1 MLSVGITGG
10 IGAGKSTISQIFKV
24 LGIPVYQADEHAKRL
39 MNQDEGLKDSIKNE
53 FGAQAYIH
61 GEVNRDYLA
70 GTVFNDPERL
80 EKLNAIVH
88 PVVQKDF
95 EKWVS
100 DHDHYQ
106 YLMKEAALLFETG
119 SYKSLDRTIMIS
131 ASESIRINRVLERD
145 LFRTREEIEH
155 IMARQMP
162 ENDKKKLAH
171 YIIRN
176 DENSLVL
183 PQVLKIHKK
192 LLEL

>member
-1 MLSVGITGG
+1 
-10 IGAGKSTISQIFKV
+10 
-24 LGIPVYQADEHAKRL
+24 